1 MAIEHLRDTHTC
13 MYVEEALLRLRC
25 SAPLKVLQ
33 CRHTHFSS
41 SCHAYCRPRSWAH
54 TRSYIYGL
62 LVFFFSFFPPR
73 LLGWP
78 TVRILDAPHIQP
90 GHDERPQHMR
100 SSKLIAARSQ
110 LVFPM
115 LFLSPPPHLFGL
127 AKNLQQVG
135 QVKKHLKYISCLF
148 SRCFCFCFVFFLF
161 MLLRHTL

>member
-13 MYVEEALLRLRC
+13 MFVEEALLRLRC
-25 SAPLKVLQ
+25 SGPLKVLQ

-115 LFLSPPPHLFGL
+115 LFLPPPPHLFGL
-127 AKNLQQVG
+127 ATNLQQVG
-135 QVKKHLKYISCLF
+135 QVKKHLKYIRLLLALF
-148 SRCFCFCFVFFLF
+148 FPLLLL
-161 MLLRHTL
+161 LLRVLLIYVA